1 MANTATR
8 LITLIMLLQQRP
20 NRKAADL
27 AEALGVSVRTFHR
40 YVDMLD
46 DMGIPVY
53 SERGPHGG
61 FSLVRGY
68 KLPPLVFTPEEAVA
82 IYLGTNQ
89 VIEMWGQLYR
99 EAAQGALAKLQNVLP
114 DEQLKEIGW
123 AQRSLVA
130 THMHRADFT
139 RYAPLLDVLRRATRE
154 QRGVAM
160 VYQSTQHPDPVRR
173 ECDPY
178 AMVHRWGWWYVI
190 GYCHLREAIRT
201 FRVDRIVSLELLE
214 KTFDLPEDFDVHEY
228 LRLERPAK
236 PLLVVKIRFL
246 PEAVLMV
253 RDDPAFWETVEE
265 QPDGSVIVTI
275 STESDLNW
283 AARMV
288 LGLGPDVEVLEP
300 PELRRL
306 VSDWAQAIVA
316 RYEP

>member
-1 MANTATR
+1 MTNTATR
-8 LITLIMLLQQRP
+8 LITLIMLLQQQP

-27 AEALGVSVRTFHR
+27 AEALGISVRTLHR
-40 YVDMLD
+40 YIDMLD

-123 AQRSLVA
+123 ARRSLVA

-139 RYAPLLDVLRRATRE
+139 RYAPLLDDLRHAARE
-154 QRGVAM
+154 QRRVSM
-160 VYQSTQHPDPVRR
+160 VYQSTQHPDPVQR

-190 GYCHLREAIRT
+190 GYCHLRKALRT
-201 FRVDRIVSLELLE
+201 FRVDRIVSLDLLE
-214 KTFDLPEDFDVHEY
+214 ATFELPEDFDVYEY
-228 LRLERPAK
+228 LRSERPARS
-236 PLLVVKIRFL
+236 LMVIKIRFP
-246 PEAVLMV
+246 PEAVQMV
-253 RDDPAFWETVEE
+253 RDDPSFWETVEE
-265 QPDGSVIVTI
+265 QPGGSVVVTI
-275 STESDLNW
+275 STELDLNW
-283 AARMV
+283 AARTV

-306 VSDWAQAIVA
+306 VSDWIRAIAA
-316 RYEP
+316 RYQT